1 MKYLGDG
8 IYEMGDG
15 TYAVKS
21 YVKGKG
27 WTYEA
32 KEVKTGDLSSLK
44 KLQKA
49 KKNKVMNKKMN
60 NYPYVTTEKKK
71 SKDK

>member
-1 MKYLGDG
+1 
-8 IYEMGDG
+8 MGNG

-21 YVKGKG
+21 YVRGKG

-32 KEVKTGDLSSLK
+32 KEVKTADLDGLK

-49 KKNKVMNKKMN
+49 KKNKVMKSPYTSKSNK
-60 NYPYVTTEKKK
+60 YPYVKTEKKK